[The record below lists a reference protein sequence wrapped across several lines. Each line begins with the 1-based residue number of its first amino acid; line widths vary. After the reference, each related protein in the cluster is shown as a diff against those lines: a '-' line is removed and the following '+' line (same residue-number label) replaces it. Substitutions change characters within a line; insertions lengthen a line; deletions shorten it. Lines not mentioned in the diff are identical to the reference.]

1 MKQRVLIIG
10 FGSSGQRYFNII
22 KKKFSKIEIKV
33 FSRSKKRGKFFLKK
47 ISEIESFKPDTIFM
61 CNPSSERIKYLKYI
75 KKTKNVFFEKPLSNN
90 YKSGKKIL
98 KAMSN
103 KKNILLGYNLRFL
116 NILSNVKK
124 I

>member
-22 KKKFSKIEIKV
+22 KKISKIEIKV

-61 CNPSSERIKYLKYI
+61 CNPSSERIKYL
-75 KKTKNVFFEKPLSNN
+75 N
-90 YKSGKKIL
+90 IL
-98 KAMSN
+98 KKPKM
-103 KKNILLGYNLRFL
+103 YFL
-116 NILSNVKK
+116 KTFIK
-124 I
+124 